1 MNILRPITV
10 TRPESRSPGNRRR
23 IGKEAYKTALRNAA
37 LAVALA
43 AAATTAHAGVKA
55 SAVNPVNLGY
65 TSPEGAFVVL
75 NAAGATT
82 LNFNLSSAGKK
93 ILTYSAGCAVN
104 APTGNTAAF
113 VQLDIYVNGVI
124 VAPTNGD
131 ALSGED
137 PFCSAN
143 GVFGFTDGQVRASI
157 TVPIQGIKGNN
168 TIQIKA
174 QGNGLGV
181 AGFLLGKS
189 ALVIYD

>member
-1 MNILRPITV
+1 MHTLRAITA
-10 TRPESRSPGNRRR
+10 TRPGSRSPVNRRQIR
-23 IGKEAYKTALRNAA
+23 TDVYRTTLRNAA

-43 AAATTAHAGVKA
+43 GAAATAHAGVKA
-55 SAVNPVNLGY
+55 SAINPVNLGY
-65 TSPEGAFVVL
+65 STPEEVFVVL

-82 LNFNLSSAGKK
+82 LNFNLNSAGKK

-104 APTGNTAAF
+104 AAAGNTAAF
-113 VQLDIYVNGVI
+113 VELDIYVNGVI

-131 ALSGED
+131 AYIAED

-143 GVFGFTDGQVRASI
+143 GVFGLTDGQVRASI

-174 QGNGLGV
+174 QGNSGA

-189 ALVIYD
+189 ALVIHD